1 MTADII
7 NLRRARKA
15 KARTEKDAQAAENR
29 AKSGRSK
36 AERKMTNAVLK
47 LDRSRLDSARRSNPD
62 EDEDLD
68 PGTVS

>member
-15 KARTEKDAQAAENR
+15 KARTQKVAQAEENC

-36 AERKMTNAVLK
+36 AERKMTDAVLK

-62 EDEDLD
+62 EHEDLD